1 MRLCTTE
8 DELKELIGT
17 TYTNKIYLLFG
28 SPSLKNFIVKYAWL
42 GVVVGWVTIW
52 EVSQKACE

>member
-28 SPSLKNFIVKYAWL
+28 SPSLKNFIVKHAWL
-42 GVVVGWVTIW
+42 GVVVRWVTFRD
-52 EVSQKACE
+52 VSQKACE